1 MFDLGWT
8 ELLLIGVV
16 ALIVVGPKDLPG
28 MFRTVGQF
36 VGKAKG
42 MAREFSKAM
51 NDAADDAG
59 ISKTSEAL
67 RKATNPIGSAM
78 DEVRKSAQSF
88 TQATRDA
95 GKPKSEV
102 AKSSPKPRKMKDEAI
117 ADPSEITPEHS
128 DAEAAEMEVS
138 SSEAARPSPSL
149 ATNKAKPALQTT
161 PVKKASVKASSKSS
175 PTTSA
180 GDANA
185 EPGKATSAK
194 PGTKVSKAPLAK
206 PADNESSEGGA

>member
-51 NDAADDAG
+51 NDAADEAG
-59 ISKTSEAL
+59 VSQASETL

-88 TQATRDA
+88 TKATRDA
-95 GKPKSEV
+95 GKSKSGPAKASLKRQETSEEV
-102 AKSSPKPRKMKDEAI
+102 A
-117 ADPSEITPEHS
+117 ADPSEVTQGRREDEAPRVEVPSTEIVQSAPVPVAETETPGPQKSAVEKAPAKKAPAKIGPETS
-128 DAEAAEMEVS
+128 TAAAKPPKP
-138 SSEAARPSPSL
+138 AAKSPKSPS
-149 ATNKAKPALQTT
+149 KTT
-161 PVKKASVKASSKSS
+161 PDTEPSE
-175 PTTSA
+175 
-180 GDANA
+180 GDA
-185 EPGKATSAK
+185 
-194 PGTKVSKAPLAK
+194 
-206 PADNESSEGGA
+206 